1 MIHVSYASKYE
12 SCLLYIYIWVMSLT
26 HLYMGPVSYTSI
38 YESSLLYIY
47 IWVVFLIHLYTS
59 QVSYTSIYES
69 CLLYI
74 YIWVMS
80 PIHLYMSHVSLA
92 SSPGLVRPQRDFVCC
107 KCVPPDWFDSR
118 GFLSCKCESASHHWF
133 DSSVSS
139 LRNLAMIAMPSMREP
154 NQMFSVWFLP
164 IIAEAALGKAS
175 HTRVVSGFFL
185 SLKPM

>member
-1 MIHVSYASKYE
+1 MSLIHLYMIHVSYASKYE
-12 SCLLYIYIWVMSLT
+12 SCLLYIYIWVMSLA

-92 SSPGLVRPQRDFVCC
+92 SSPGLVRPQRDSLCC

-118 GFLSCKCESASHHWF
+118 GFFSCKCESASHHWF

-139 LRNLAMIAMPSMREP
+139 SRNLAMIVMH
-154 NQMFSVWFLP
+154 L
-164 IIAEAALGKAS
+164 
-175 HTRVVSGFFL
+175 
-185 SLKPM
+185 